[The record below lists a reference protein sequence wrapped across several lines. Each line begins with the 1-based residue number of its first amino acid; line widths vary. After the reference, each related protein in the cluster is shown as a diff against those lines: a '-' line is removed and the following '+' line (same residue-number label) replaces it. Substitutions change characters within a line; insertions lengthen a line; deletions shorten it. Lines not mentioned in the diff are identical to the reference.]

1 MQFAKTNYTYSQR
14 TVDLIVNEIKND
26 PENIITKIK
35 ERLKQKTS

>member
-14 TVDLIVNEIKND
+14 TVDFIVNEIKND